1 MNGSYAPVAA
11 AIANVSNIDIFE
23 VQGRRLRGTGGI
35 VPLKYLGGGDG
46 GAFIPQCLE
55 NVIANCHSER
65 D

>member
-1 MNGSYAPVAA
+1 VAPDVL
-11 AIANVSNIDIFE
+11 
-23 VQGRRLRGTGGI
+23 GRSTSVRASGRGGDLGRDRGI

-55 NVIANCHSER
+55 NVIENCHSER

>member
-35 VPLKYLGGGDG
+35 VEGTEVHLSP
-46 GAFIPQCLE
+46 
-55 NVIANCHSER
+55 NV
-65 D
+65 